1 MPSLGSSTYQTVETI
16 LNRARMILN
25 DSEVVGGDV
34 LTDTAPFTFD
44 VVNGAYEKV
53 QADLATYGIETYVTD
68 WWLIGLPIMPIVD
81 PEARLI
87 IDDTGTNVVYPNGVG
102 NVFSLTPQ
110 LPVDLVV
117 PLRVWERQNGT
128 TNILGP
134 PMWQPNGGLCSRQQ
148 QNCLG
153 EWEWK
158 ADGLRFRGAL
168 QSQDIK
174 IMGEKSLPKLSA
186 PTDPVPI
193 RGVTNA
199 AAYYMAKIFTE
210 SRGGAVAEVFANDAK
225 EEIFSIQSTSV
236 RRRQRKQVRRRPYSG
251 GGGRRSL
258 PI

>member
-1 MPSLGSSTYQTVETI
+1 
-16 LNRARMILN
+16 
-25 DSEVVGGDV
+25 
-34 LTDTAPFTFD
+34 
-44 VVNGAYEKV
+44 
-53 QADLATYGIETYVTD
+53 
-68 WWLIGLPIMPIVD
+68 
-81 PEARLI
+81 
-87 IDDTGTNVVYPNGVG
+87 
-102 NVFSLTPQ
+102 
-110 LPVDLVV
+110 
-117 PLRVWERQNGT
+117 
-128 TNILGP
+128 
-134 PMWQPNGGLCSRQQ
+134 MWQPNGGLCSRQQ
-148 QNCLG
+148 QSCLG

-168 QSQDIK
+168 QSQDLK
-174 IMGEKSLPKLSA
+174 ITGEKSLPKLSA

-210 SRGGAVAEVFANDAK
+210 SRGGAVAPIFAKDAQ